1 LKIEIQLKYSII
13 SGAGKNYLIKDYECR
28 GFLTERRGEYVSNVS
43 VILPQPL
50 EARYLYYN
58 YVHLFVLHDY
68 FYLSACVLHDTSYG
82 AIYNAQS

>member
-1 LKIEIQLKYSII
+1 MS
-13 SGAGKNYLIKDYECR
+13 AGNS
-28 GFLTERRGEYVSNVS
+28 LTREERRYVLNVS

-68 FYLSACVLHDTSYG
+68 FYLSECILHDTSYD
-82 AIYNAQS
+82 AIYNAQF